1 MSSILDLHPVRWA
14 LVLLLLAAATAFG
27 LLIDSYVS
35 LTSQAM
41 LYVLVVEIASY
52 RLGRLEAAICAVG
65 AVAALNFFFVPPR
78 WTFAVDQREHLIV
91 LAVMLFVAFMTSR
104 LAAGLQREARA
115 ARLSEGRARQ
125 LQELATRLSAAGTVQ
140 EIRTIG
146 QAALQAAF
154 GAGAVLTLADEGNR
168 VPDAAQ
174 GICLPLGEQGRVFG
188 MAEIPAAAVP
198 DQEGLEHGR
207 TLAALL
213 AQALWRLELDEA
225 VLAARSEAQRHEL
238 LNTFLASISHDL
250 RTPLA
255 TILGASSSLQTQ
267 RDLLSPA
274 QQSRMLGSIATE
286 ARYLTV
292 LTENT
297 LQLARLSDP
306 VVELHRDWESV
317 EEIVGAVLARVRPQ
331 DPGRRIRSV
340 VPAGLPLLRV
350 DPVLLGQL
358 LVNLLDNA
366 LKYSE
371 GCIEIQALLEPG
383 RIDLCVSDRGPGIP
397 VAQRESVFSPYS
409 RNDRSGQR
417 GAGLG
422 LAVCRAIAIAHGGTL
437 AVEDREGCGCRFCL
451 SLPIEPQQPLAEQ
464 P

>member
-1 MSSILDLHPVRWA
+1 MILDLYPVRWA

-41 LYVLVVEIASY
+41 LYVLVVEIVSY
-52 RLGRLEAAICAVG
+52 RLGRLEAAVCAVG

-78 WTFAVDQREHLIV
+78 WTFAVDQREHLIALV
-91 LAVMLFVAFMTSR
+91 VMLFVAFMTSR

-125 LQELATRLSAAGTVQ
+125 LQELAMRLSAAAAMHEV
-140 EIRTIG
+140 RTIG

-154 GAGAVLTLADEGNR
+154 GTGASLTFADEGNS
-168 VPDAAQ
+168 VPEAAQ

-188 MAEIPAAAVP
+188 MAVIPAAAAQE
-198 DQEGLEHGR
+198 QEGLEHGR

-267 RDLLSPA
+267 RDRLSPEL
-274 QQSRMLGSIATE
+274 QSRMLGSIATE

-331 DPGRRIRSV
+331 DSGRRIRSV
-340 VPAGLPLLRV
+340 IPAGLPLLRV

-358 LVNLLDNA
+358 LINLLDNA
-366 LKYSE
+366 LKYAE
-371 GCIEIQALLEPG
+371 GSIEIQALYGPG
-383 RIDLCVSDRGPGIP
+383 RIDLCVSDCGPGIP
-397 VAQRESVFSPYS
+397 VALRESVFRPYS
-409 RNDRSGQR
+409 RSDRSGQR

-422 LAVCRAIAIAHGGTL
+422 LAVCRAIAMAHGGIL
-437 AVEDREGCGCRFCL
+437 VVEGREGGGCRFRL
-451 SLPIEPQQPLAEQ
+451 SLPVELQQPLEESS
-464 P
+464 